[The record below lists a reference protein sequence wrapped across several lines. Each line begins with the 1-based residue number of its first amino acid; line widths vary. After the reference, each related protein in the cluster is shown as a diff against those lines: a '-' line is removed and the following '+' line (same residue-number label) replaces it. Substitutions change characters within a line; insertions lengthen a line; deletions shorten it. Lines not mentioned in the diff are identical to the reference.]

1 MQKKLR
7 LYFLLNFLVFGI
19 LCALGSLLT
28 MHFFRSAEAQILS
41 QLLFLLL
48 FIVPM
53 SLIFGLVLS
62 GWIARIFLKL
72 EKAFR
77 EVGMGNFE
85 VKLEYKKSDL
95 LSDFFKIFE
104 RMIQAQSELIQH
116 IKTSTNTLSQ
126 ESKEMKQITMD
137 FASNLQSQSAATEEV
152 SASIEEIS
160 GVAVSIANIANENT
174 ESMSHLSDEVNSL
187 ANAID
192 QTAVSVQGTLKSI
205 QNIIERAES
214 GKKSLQSMTD
224 AMENLSVSSAEIS
237 KTVEIIAK
245 ISEQV
250 NMLALNASIE
260 AARAGDA
267 GRGFAVVADEVSK
280 LAERTANAVK
290 GIDALMK
297 KNQSDVDLGK
307 TRINATTSEIQ
318 EIIGSIEDISK
329 NIEGVH
335 NAVSTQKELKEVLL
349 KEADYVKQRSE
360 EIKNAIGE
368 HKTATNEVMAS
379 VSSISQLSY
388 NSSENSETLSEN
400 LAHIF
405 ETIDKLMGM
414 VNLFKTIHIE
424 EKSQSTNRDPK
435 THSLVFTSSIGD
447 IYYVQSKSMIEVV
460 WKPDYSDDAYQ
471 NILNKALEII
481 KQHNVSK
488 WLADTRKI
496 GLVSKQGQE
505 WVNQEWFPIAS
516 NSSLRKM
523 AVIVPDSALSAISI
537 EDTTLST
544 GNVTLKSVPSM
555 EAALQWLA

>member
-1 MQKKLR
+1 
-7 LYFLLNFLVFGI
+7 
-19 LCALGSLLT
+19 
-28 MHFFRSAEAQILS
+28 
-41 QLLFLLL
+41 
-48 FIVPM
+48 
-53 SLIFGLVLS
+53 
-62 GWIARIFLKL
+62 
-72 EKAFR
+72 
-77 EVGMGNFE
+77 MGNFE